1 MRNIFAM
8 LVVLLF
14 TSVSQAQGTPEGLWR
29 TIDDE
34 TGEAKSHVRIEAR
47 EGMYYGIVE
56 EILNLEKKSNVCD
69 KCPGDRLG
77 VPIEGL
83 EIMRDMKS
91 KGDGW
96 AGGSILDPKK
106 GKVYKAKMS
115 LNETGEELTVRGF
128 IGFSLIGRSQVWER
142 VE

>member
-1 MRNIFAM
+1 MRILFGLILM
-8 LVVLLF
+8 LTGSL
-14 TSVSQAQGTPEGLWR
+14 AQGTVEGLWK

-34 TGEAKSHVRIEAR
+34 TGEAKSHVRIEQR
-47 EGMYYGIVE
+47 DDMFYGTVE
-56 EILNLEKKSNVCD
+56 EVLNPEKKNSVCD

-83 EIMRDMKS
+83 EIIRDMKV

-96 AGGSILDPKK
+96 AGGTILDPKK

-115 LNETGEELTVRGF
+115 LNDSADELTVRGF
-128 IGFSLIGRSQVWER
+128 IGFSLIGRSQTWQR

>member
-1 MRNIFAM
+1 MRILFGLILM
-8 LVVLLF
+8 LTGSLAL
-14 TSVSQAQGTPEGLWR
+14 AQGTVEGLWK

-34 TGEAKSHVRIEAR
+34 TGEAKSHVRIEQR
-47 EGMYYGIVE
+47 DDMFYGTVE
-56 EILNLEKKSNVCD
+56 EVLNPEKKNSVCD

-83 EIMRDMKS
+83 EIIRDMKA

-96 AGGSILDPKK
+96 AGGTILDPKK

-115 LNETGEELTVRGF
+115 LNDSADELTVRGF
-128 IGFSLIGRSQVWER
+128 IGFSLIGRSQTWQR

>member
-1 MRNIFAM
+1 MRYLFGLI
-8 LVVLLF
+8 LLLSGSLAF
-14 TSVSQAQGTPEGLWR
+14 AQGTVEGLWK

-47 EGMYYGIVE
+47 DNMFYGTVE
-56 EILNLEKKSNVCD
+56 EVLNPEKKSSVCD

-77 VPIEGL
+77 VPVEGL
-83 EIMRDMKS
+83 EIIRNMKA

-96 AGGSILDPKK
+96 AGGTILDPKK

-115 LNETGEELTVRGF
+115 LSDSADELTVRGF
-128 IGFSLIGRSQVWER
+128 VGFSLLGRSQTWHR

>member
-1 MRNIFAM
+1 MRSLLG
-8 LVVLLF
+8 LVLVLSSSLAF
-14 TSVSQAQGTPEGLWR
+14 SQGTVEGLWK

-47 EGMYYGIVE
+47 DGMFYGTVE
-56 EILNLEKKSNVCD
+56 EVLNPEKKNSICD

-77 VPIEGL
+77 VPVEGL
-83 EIMRDMKS
+83 EIIRNMKT

-96 AGGSILDPKK
+96 AGGTILDPKK

-115 LNETGEELTVRGF
+115 LNESGEELTVRGF
-128 IGFSLIGRSQVWER
+128 VGFSLIGRSQTWQR

>member
-1 MRNIFAM
+1 MRS
-8 LVVLLF
+8 LVGLILVLCSSL
-14 TSVSQAQGTPEGLWR
+14 SLAQGTVEGLWK

-47 EGMYYGIVE
+47 DGMFYGTVE
-56 EILNLEKKSNVCD
+56 EVLNPEKKNSVCD

-83 EIMRDMKS
+83 EIIRNMKP

-96 AGGSILDPKK
+96 AGGTILDPNK

-115 LNETGEELTVRGF
+115 LNDSGEELTVRGF
-128 IGFSLIGRSQVWER
+128 VGFSLIGRSQTWHR

>member
-1 MRNIFAM
+1 MRKFVGL
-8 LVVLLF
+8 LVFLLAGV
-14 TSVSQAQGTPEGLWR
+14 SVAQGTPEGLWR

-47 EGMYYGIVE
+47 DGFLYGTVE
-56 EILNLEKKSNVCD
+56 EVLNPEKKNNVCD

-83 EIMRDMKS
+83 EIMRDMKP

-96 AGGSILDPKK
+96 AGGSILDPNK